1 MGSLART
8 SVASY
13 VLHISVGGMLQKINA
28 WLDSYREVAFDL
40 IRIYLGIG
48 LLVRGALFLID
59 VSTFIALLPEDAP
72 SWLSSGW
79 VHVGVA
85 GVHLAGGLAITIG
98 LWTRIAALSQ
108 IPILFGAVFLSLGG
122 LFSASQSLELS
133 SLVLFMLILVVICG
147 SGSWS
152 VDRKIQTS
160 QNELQRVLALL
171 YPFRSYAFDLLR
183 MYLGLGLLIRGIL
196 FIADANS
203 FLDLVGSN
211 SSAMLQSTIL
221 LHYVALSHLLGGFML
236 FTGLLSRI
244 GALIQ
249 IPILIGAVFVEE
261 MSGGL
266 TAGTQG
272 FEVAMLTLFLL
283 ILIFLYGSG
292 KISSDSYFF
301 RQDST
306 STSTDPEVTAYTA
319 EILSQDITEE
329 EKFVSPVEILAVP
342 EAFSS
347 EESIQE
353 ILANPNVVSQ
363 AHYSF
368 WGWALFL
375 IDVTPHPKEIVFKDV
390 HSGKILRRSK
400 DPRVLQQFRY
410 R

>member
-1 MGSLART
+1 
-8 SVASY
+8 
-13 VLHISVGGMLQKINA
+13 MLQKINV

-48 LLVRGALFLID
+48 LLVRGILFLAD
-59 VSTFIALLPEDAP
+59 VSAFVALLPADAP
-72 SWLSSGW
+72 SWLSSDW
-79 VHVGVA
+79 VHTLVA
-85 GVHLAGGLAITIG
+85 VAHLAGGLAITIG

-133 SLVLFMLILVVICG
+133 SLVLFLLILVVICG
-147 SGSWS
+147 SGIWS
-152 VDRKIQTS
+152 LDQRLQAS
-160 QNELQRVLALL
+160 QNEIQRILALL
-171 YPFRSYAFDLLR
+171 YPFRSHAFDLLR

-203 FLDLVGSN
+203 FLDIVGLT
-211 SSAMLQSTIL
+211 SSDMLRSTIL

-236 FTGLLSRI
+236 LAGLLSRL

-249 IPILIGAVFVEE
+249 IPVLVGAVLVEE

-272 FEVAMLTLFLL
+272 FEIASLTLFLL

-292 KISSDSYFF
+292 NISSDAYFF
-301 RQDST
+301 RQSSASAPADTGVS
-306 STSTDPEVTAYTA
+306 AHAA
-319 EILSQDITEE
+319 EILRQTVPE
-329 EKFVSPVEILAVP
+329 EKKSVNPVEILAVP
-342 EAFSS
+342 EELSS
-347 EESIQE
+347 HESIQK
-353 ILANPNVVSQ
+353 ILENPNIVSQ

-375 IDVTPHPKEIVFKDV
+375 MDITPRPKEIVFKDV
-390 HSGKILRRSK
+390 HSGKVLRRSK
-400 DPRVLQQFRY
+400 DPRVLRQFRY